1 MSHDAKPELQNR
13 IVAIIG
19 RKGTG
24 KSTKLTE
31 ILTAQDRV
39 LVFDPMAEHDWSP
52 NEIDSLDKAA
62 TGGSGFDSLREF
74 FKWNHKKKQWA
85 ANYVPGEKIEDEV
98 EAVSRIV
105 YQHGN
110 CAFGLDEVGL
120 FCSPGH
126 LPEALGKLVRTGRHK
141 KIDIYWTGLRA
152 GEISRTLTSLTDEF
166 IIFSQTEPRDL
177 DAIATRCGVEIA
189 DLVRRL
195 EIHDFIQW
203 DVYRGLT
210 RSSLAQ
216 SEIESEPDE
225 RKLRIVS

>member
-1 MSHDAKPELQNR
+1 MSHDLKPELQNR

-24 KSTKLTE
+24 KSTRLTE
-31 ILTAQDRV
+31 ILAAQDRV

-52 NEIDSLDKAA
+52 NEIDSLD
-62 TGGSGFDSLREF
+62 SLREF
-74 FKWNHKKKQWA
+74 FKWNHRKKQWA
-85 ANYVPGEKIEDEV
+85 GNYVPGEKIEDEV

-105 YQHGN
+105 YQNGN

-126 LPEALGKLVRTGRHK
+126 LPEALGKLIRTGRHK

-189 DLVRRL
+189 DMVRRL

-210 RSSLAQ
+210 RSSLVQ
-216 SEIESEPDE
+216 SAVESEPDE